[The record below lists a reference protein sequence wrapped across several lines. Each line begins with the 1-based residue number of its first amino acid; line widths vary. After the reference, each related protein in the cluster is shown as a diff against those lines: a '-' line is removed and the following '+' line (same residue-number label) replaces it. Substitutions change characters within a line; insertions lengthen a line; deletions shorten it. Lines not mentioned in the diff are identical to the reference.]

1 MWLNKAMPYLLLA
14 RHGESEYNSK
24 NLWTGVT
31 DCPLTDKGRGQAA
44 LMAGAI
50 KDLKPDVAFT
60 SMLSRAQDTLQIILQ
75 DNHWDEIP
83 TYFNKSLN
91 ERDYG
96 EYTGMNK
103 LEVEK
108 QVGHEKFIKIRRG
121 WDEPVPGG
129 ETLKMVY
136 QRMMLYFND
145 HIIPEIKSGR
155 SVLVV
160 AHGNSLRALIKYL
173 DTLNDAEIEDVE
185 MPLVE
190 ILVYNYEMRI
200 AAKQVR
206 QFEAKLP
213 YVTVNTSYIKE

>member
-1 MWLNKAMPYLLLA
+1 MPYLLLA
-14 RHGESEYNSK
+14 RHGESEFNSK
-24 NLWTGVT
+24 NLWTGLT
-31 DCPLTDKGRGQAA
+31 DCDLTDKGRGQAS

-60 SMLSRAQDTLQIILQ
+60 SMLTRAQDTLQIILQ
-75 DNHWDEIP
+75 DNGWDKIP

-96 EYTGMNK
+96 DYTGMNK

-108 QVGHEKFIKIRRG
+108 KVGHDQFVKIRRG

-129 ETLKMVY
+129 ETLKVVY
-136 QRMMLYFND
+136 QRIMLYFNE
-145 HIIPEIKSGR
+145 HILPEIKSGK

-173 DTLNDAEIEDVE
+173 DNLGDQDIEAVE

-200 AAKQVR
+200 ASKQVR
-206 QFEAKLP
+206 QFQAKLP
-213 YVTVNTSYIKE
+213 FVTVNSTSIKE